1 MSEKMQ
7 NPLSES
13 LSDLADGRASEQQL
27 DALLR
32 QWAGDEEL
40 RRDWQAVH
48 LTGEA
53 LRSPDMA
60 APVQSSEQLLARLRE
75 RIAQEPVVLRPKRS
89 TRWLPPLGVAAC
101 FVLLAMVMPRLF
113 VPAAQP
119 QLQFTDRDPAQALVA
134 VPEVSKGGTLDST
147 SSFVQTIVAPDQ
159 PGQVSPQAVQA
170 SQRLLSLP
178 PPYAGLSAGVG
189 ASASMPASAAS
200 SAAMP

>member
-60 APVQSSEQLLARLRE
+60 APVQSSEQLLARLRD

-89 TRWLPPLGVAAC
+89 TRWLPPLGVAAG

-119 QLQFTDRDPAQALVA
+119 QLQLGERDPAQALVA
-134 VPEVSKGGTLDST
+134 VPAGGTLDSA

-189 ASASMPASAAS
+189 ASASMPASATS
-200 SAAMP
+200 GAAMP